1 MKQRVDYKL
10 GYMLSRKQMDSL
22 IQISRAGWSGK
33 TSLEELTFKLRT
45 EHRDERAWRRASREG
60 QRSGWGACTCCRSW
74 VLGVGAR
81 EGARRP
87 RGGAGLVLPVGLY
100 AQKCDTVCFLTLPR
114 SLLCPR
120 PSFPRRAEGETSAEL
135 RREPRGSCTERL
147 LVLGGE
153 RPGVFWKL
161 L

>member
-60 QRSGWGACTCCRSW
+60 QRSGRGACTCCRPEP
-74 VLGVGAR
+74 GAGGR
-81 EGARRP
+81 GEGGSPQAQG
-87 RGGAGLVLPVGLY
+87 RGGPCSPCGALCSEVRYCLLSDIASFTSLP
-100 AQKCDTVCFLTLPR
+100 A
-114 SLLCPR
+114 SLLPKEGR
-120 PSFPRRAEGETSAEL
+120 GRDAGRAETGA
-135 RREPRGSCTERL
+135 PGL
-147 LVLGGE
+147 LHRKAACVG
-153 RPGVFWKL
+153 R
-161 L
+161 